1 MPLRTA
7 LQRVEMAFLKVAHV
21 VLTLSKLS
29 KKMAEN
35 KIVLYCVACEPALG
49 NYRNARAF
57 FKGIAETTSGRYLSL
72 GNAHLLPEV
81 IVGGSAE
88 ELDLKKIE
96 DEVTKE
102 YAAVTSAAPTMS
114 SEETI
119 EKVWSNVVSRGVN
132 TWQLD
137 VTHQPEQIANADIFM
152 KSPCLS
158 DVRSRA
164 EIATPAPYASSIS
177 APSPMH
183 PASSFVH
190 PTSYATQAATY
201 SNAPVSREQISK
213 VLHRNVNNSNT

>member
-1 MPLRTA
+1 
-7 LQRVEMAFLKVAHV
+7 
-21 VLTLSKLS
+21 
-29 KKMAEN
+29 MAEN
-35 KIVLYCVACEPALG
+35 KIVLYCVACEPGLG

-72 GNAHLLPEV
+72 GSAHLLPNV

-102 YAAVTSAAPTMS
+102 YAAVTSAAPKLS
-114 SEETI
+114 SEEAI
-119 EKVWSNVVSRGVN
+119 EKVWSNVAARGVS

-137 VTHQPEQIANADIFM
+137 VTHQTERIANADIFM

-164 EIATPAPYASSIS
+164 EIASPAPYASLSSPSPSPSPLSVPPPMGYSASLSAFPSSSYS
-177 APSPMH
+177 APP
-183 PASSFVH
+183 
-190 PTSYATQAATY
+190 SYASQSATY

-213 VLHRNVNNSNT
+213 VLHRNVYNNSSNT